1 MVNIYMKKNII
12 ISILIIVL
20 ISISTIMGTY
30 AVIINVVSEDNVDKI
45 VNTIYIKDLLTDD
58 NNNYNSNYYEVKN
71 KLNITDEEMNIL
83 MNSTY
88 LNESLKIVLNNVVS
102 YKLRNNPKL
111 SNDNIYNM
119 IVSDINNDPN
129 ISRELKSKVID
140 KSKIYIND
148 ISNYIYDININL
160 INIS

>member
-1 MVNIYMKKNII
+1 MKKNII
-12 ISILIIVL
+12 ISILIVVL

-102 YKLRNNPKL
+102 YKLRNNSKL